1 LEALDSN
8 GLTFSDLADPSAVVY
23 VTDSL
28 SAATPWMVNSVA
40 AFLVLL
46 AAWYGWRW
54 TSLLVPLWAGLIAV
68 LAPVVTGH
76 VLVGPNHDVGSDAAV
91 FQTIAAFL
99 LFGTIAVGALRVASG
114 RLLHPVVLR
123 RTVIIAAVCLPV
135 LILTQAAL
143 VPFTLAGTPITGSAT
158 GYFLLTQSA
167 CLLALIV
174 IVTAGVRRARRGRL
188 REGHVRRLMLAGF
201 AVAVVWAGVAT
212 AESLVPPPQYFADTS
227 IAQVYLG
234 FETPLAPKAYNIL
247 TQWRPNVLFLGVAA

>member
-1 LEALDSN
+1 PGSLW
-8 GLTFSDLADPSAVVY
+8 LA
-23 VTDSL
+23 
-28 SAATPWMVNSVA
+28 
-40 AFLVLL
+40 
-46 AAWYGWRW
+46 
-54 TSLLVPLWAGLIAV
+54 TSLLVPLWRGLLAV
-68 LAPVVTGH
+68 LARVVTGH
-76 VLVGPNHDVGSDAAV
+76 VLVGPKLDVGSDAAV

-143 VPFTLAGTPITGSAT
+143 VPFPLAGTPITGSAT

-234 FETPLAPKAYNIL
+234 FETPLAPTAYNIL
-247 TQWRPNVLFLGVAA
+247 TQWRPNVLFLGVAAGAVGLYLGCVAVLRRRGDSWPAGRTWAWLLGWIV